1 MLSTV
6 GHHQGDDDQVSKMFG
21 FYFSHVYS
29 SMPLNVFVFFPVIN
43 FKRNY
48 FLSEI
53 STFFLSFN
61 FNQRM
66 L

>member
-1 MLSTV
+1 MLATL

-21 FYFSHVYS
+21 FSHVYS
-29 SMPLNVFVFFPVIN
+29 SMPLNVFEFFPVIN

-48 FLSEI
+48 SLSAI
-53 STFFLSFN
+53 STLFLSFN
-61 FNQRM
+61 FYQRM